1 MRVGGKLYLKEGHLW
16 RTSMA
21 GRVGIYPVT
30 TGSNKLVC
38 STHTG
43 LHSGNRICSFLVT
56 QSVIFACH
64 VENLHLNR
72 LNWEDCRRVARLQF
86 WTPAPHC
93 CIIFQTSPPS
103 PCYRSA
109 TVPGMSPEIW
119 TAVHRAEP
127 KRAKT
132 YKCMQSLYHLGVYG
146 PFPFSLLSEISVN
159 AILTY
164 NNPLVCTLRVC
175 STGHLR

>member
-1 MRVGGKLYLKEGHLW
+1 MGKIGFWIRVLGRIASGSHTARAWRPGFTVEYQPYFRVSHHTLIAITPFPHTLVRVGGKLYLKEGHLW

-93 CIIFQTSPPS
+93 CIIFQTSPP
-103 PCYRSA
+103 
-109 TVPGMSPEIW
+109 M
-119 TAVHRAEP
+119 
-127 KRAKT
+127 
-132 YKCMQSLYHLGVYG
+132 
-146 PFPFSLLSEISVN
+146 
-159 AILTY
+159 
-164 NNPLVCTLRVC
+164 
-175 STGHLR
+175 